1 MQLEPAPVDAGQ
13 LGALLES
20 LAADETDETDETRR
34 RRRARSE
41 SELSTIPEPTPAEV
55 LKAGLD
61 SLQSLVQDGG
71 RPAFPADL
79 AEQVYHDPSK
89 FLDMVR
95 PWIAHPDW
103 VDLPY
108 EADIYG
114 AQLCRWKEFREW
126 QRNIRGLPAAEN
138 PDTIPEG
145 PKKDFSKY
153 AARVERHLK
162 QRGFIQPF
170 SLDQDLRQG
179 MWETWVEYL
188 YYESWYLDY
197 HRKPLAKLESQRDE
211 IWKQLQDMGLLEPPT
226 TREYIISDDCARER
240 GAVMDQ
246 AYITL
251 RNAQQAADRAPSETA
266 NRDLDIAQKN
276 LDAILEEIEPVGRL
290 RRTTFKIGGVE
301 RKIRCHTARV
311 EWIREQLLQIEAD
324 ERKRPAETARSAES
338 TKKRGRETL
347 DGDEEAMK
355 QAPATQRRR

>member
-41 SELSTIPEPTPAEV
+41 SELSTIPELTPAEV

-138 PDTIPEG
+138 SDTIPEG

-179 MWETWVEYL
+179 MWETW
-188 YYESWYLDY
+188 
-197 HRKPLAKLESQRDE
+197 LESQRDE

-276 LDAILEEIEPVGRL
+276 LDAILEEIEPVSRL

-338 TKKRGRETL
+338 TKTRGRETL
-347 DGDEEAMK
+347 DGDGEAMK

>member
-1 MQLEPAPVDAGQ
+1 MGSNMLSSHSSEQPRNPYSSFPSKSLRTGYGDIVNLMAPLSTVARTGTCYLPRTSVFSAIASVQNMQLEPAPVDAGQ

-41 SELSTIPEPTPAEV
+41 SELSTIPELTPAEV

-138 PDTIPEG
+138 SDTIPEG

-188 YYESWYLDY
+188 YYES
-197 HRKPLAKLESQRDE
+197 
-211 IWKQLQDMGLLEPPT
+211 
-226 TREYIISDDCARER
+226 
-240 GAVMDQ
+240 
-246 AYITL
+246 
-251 RNAQQAADRAPSETA
+251 
-266 NRDLDIAQKN
+266 
-276 LDAILEEIEPVGRL
+276 
-290 RRTTFKIGGVE
+290 
-301 RKIRCHTARV
+301 
-311 EWIREQLLQIEAD
+311 
-324 ERKRPAETARSAES
+324 
-338 TKKRGRETL
+338 
-347 DGDEEAMK
+347 
-355 QAPATQRRR
+355 